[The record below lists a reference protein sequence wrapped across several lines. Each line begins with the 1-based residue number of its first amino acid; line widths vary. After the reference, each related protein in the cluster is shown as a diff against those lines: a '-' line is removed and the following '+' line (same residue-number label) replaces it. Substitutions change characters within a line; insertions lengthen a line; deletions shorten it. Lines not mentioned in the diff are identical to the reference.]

1 MGQALNIEK
10 YVEAY
15 VEHRVA
21 GMSQNLQETA
31 GPQLLENIHRKVA
44 TDVLTTVYPLIEADV
59 RDKIEADRG

>member
-15 VEHRVA
+15 VEHKAAASNQHLDART
-21 GMSQNLQETA
+21 MEI
-31 GPQLLENIHRKVA
+31 IHRGVA
-44 TDVLTTVYPLIEADV
+44 VDVLNAVYPLIEADV